1 MSLHQ
6 STTTMGGREFTKI
19 KYDMIEGDFEY
30 ETIEELLIEFD
41 TDHEWIPTQ
50 QIIEE
55 KVIVEKEVEVVIEET
70 PKEKAQELIYTFG
83 MVLALKVVE
92 LMIKEL
98 KLIDNYSYLFW
109 GEVEEEIINFVI

>member
-1 MSLHQ
+1 
-6 STTTMGGREFTKI
+6 MGGREFIKI

-50 QIIEE
+50 QIIE
-55 KVIVEKEVEVVIEET
+55 KEVEVVIEET
-70 PKEKAQELIYTFG
+70 PKEKAQELIHTFG

-98 KLIDNYSYLFW
+98 KLETVQTELIY
-109 GEVEEEIINFVI
+109 EKEQ